1 MKDTK
6 YHPRITVVGI
16 GGVGGYVAAMLA
28 SRYPGVTVIA
38 RGKRKEAIVEN
49 GLVLHSDYKGEIR
62 ANPFAVAEPGSTLPT
77 QDYVFVCVKNYSLP
91 DALEEMSPY
100 IDEHTVIVPVMNG
113 VDPGSRIRSR
123 FSVGTVVDSLI
134 YIVSYTLPDA
144 SVVQEGKFAQIR
156 IGIMHADSK
165 EQDALN
171 RVQKLL
177 FEAGIDCVSSDDIEA
192 EIWKK
197 FILNCAYNVLTTY
210 YNEPIGMLRI
220 DQKKSA
226 EYETLVKEAY
236 QMALSKGVHVT
247 DADISAIL
255 RRFYLELEEDAT
267 SSLQR
272 DYHSGRKTE
281 LETFSGYLVK
291 EAEKMGIELPL
302 TTALYEKLK

>member
-6 YHPRITVVGI
+6 YNPRITVVGI

-28 SRYPGVTVIA
+28 NHYAGVTVIA
-38 RGKRKEAIVEN
+38 RGKRKETIEEN

-62 ANPFAVAEPGSTLPT
+62 ANPFEVAEPGSPMPT
-77 QDYVFVCVKNYSLP
+77 QDFVFVCVKNYSLS

-100 IDEHTVIVPVMNG
+100 IGEHTVIVPVMNG

-123 FSVGTVVDSLI
+123 FSGGTVVDSLI
-134 YIVSYTLPDA
+134 YIVSYTLPD
-144 SVVQEGKFAQIR
+144 SSIVQEGKFAQIR

-165 EQDALN
+165 EQDAVN
-171 RVQKLL
+171 HVQKLL

-210 YNEPIGMLRI
+210 YNEPIGMLRT

-247 DADISAIL
+247 DTDISAIL

-302 TTALYEKLK
+302 TTALYEKLR